1 MDREGIGRLVAAM
14 ALSALVLI
22 GWTWLFP
29 PPKPKPREAAPP
41 GQEAPA
47 TPESTPAGGPSAGTG
62 APAAEAPGSGSTGE
76 APEGGWPR
84 IEGEPGAE
92 PVTLETKGAR
102 LRLSPRGGR
111 IITWKLPRYELVPG
125 HPDEGVVDLVSPAAR
140 ALEREP
146 MALEVDDEAL
156 RDALAGAWYVLD
168 IDEATPEDRERLG
181 MPGPD
186 RVPRIRRAR
195 FRYADG
201 RGLEV
206 EKTLYLPDDES
217 YLAWI
222 EWDVRREGQ
231 PVPAAMVAFGPG
243 IGQAT
248 EAEQSNRY
256 AYRGRV
262 VAALPGG
269 IQRYRP
275 RKVDGDIQWTAGS
288 GPRWIALDSQYFA
301 IALVPGEPAPL
312 RLRLFPAD
320 PAHERPKPELG
331 IDSAARRIAILAGP
345 KSGEVLEAAD
355 RTLGVDLRSLVNWG
369 FFGFLAHPLYLAL
382 RWLYGLVGNWGWA
395 IVIIT
400 VVIRLLFFPLTH
412 RSMVKMRKTQQDMAR
427 LQPKIRRLKEK
438 YRDKRDVESRRKMN
452 EEMME
457 LYRREGV
464 NPAATLT
471 SCLPMLLQLPVLYA
485 MYTVLTVSIELRGA
499 PFFGWIRDL
508 SAMDPYYVTPIVMG
522 VTMLA
527 QQLMTMTKTEDP
539 QQKSQQRMMLIMPV
553 MFTWFFLKLPSGL
566 VVYWLTNNVLGI
578 VQQVLINRH
587 AEAATAGAGG
597 GPRAK

>member
-1 MDREGIGRLVAAM
+1 MDREGIGRLVAAF
-14 ALSALVLI
+14 ALSILVLV
-22 GWTWLFP
+22 GWSWLFP
-29 PPKPKPREAAPP
+29 PPKPAPGTGPGEEPAA
-41 GQEAPA
+41 A
-47 TPESTPAGGPSAGTG
+47 AGEAGTG
-62 APAAEAPGSGSTGE
+62 QEPSAAPAGDAPAPAGE
-76 APEGGWPR
+76 AATGQWER
-84 IEGEPGAE
+84 IEGEPNQE
-92 PVTLETKGAR
+92 PVLLETAAAR

-111 IITWKLPRYELVPG
+111 IISWRLPRYELVPG
-125 HPDEGVVDLVSPAAR
+125 HPEEGVVDLVSPVAR

-146 MALEVDDEAL
+146 LTVEADDPAVTEAL
-156 RDALAGAWYVLD
+156 ARAWYVLE
-168 IDEATPEDRERLG
+168 IDEATPEDRERIG

-186 RVPRIRRAR
+186 RVPRILRAR

-201 RGLEV
+201 QGLEV

-217 YLAWI
+217 YLAWV
-222 EWDVRREGQ
+222 EWNVRRAGR
-231 PVPAAMVAFGPG
+231 PLSAAMVAFGPG
-243 IGQAT
+243 IGQTT
-248 EAEQSNRY
+248 EAERANRY

-262 VAALPGG
+262 VAALAGG
-269 IQRYRP
+269 IERYRP
-275 RKVDGDIQWTAGS
+275 EKVDGDISWTAATA
-288 GPRWIALDSQYFA
+288 PRWIALDSQYFA
-301 IALVPGEPAPL
+301 IALVPREPAPL

-320 PAHERPKPELG
+320 PEHARPKPELG
-331 IDSAARRIAILAGP
+331 IDSASRRLAILAGP

-355 RTLGVDLRSLVNWG
+355 ETLGVDLRSLVNWG

-400 VVIRLLFFPLTH
+400 VIIRLLFFPLTH

-427 LQPKIRRLKEK
+427 LQPKIRKLKEK

-539 QQKSQQRMMLIMPV
+539 QQKSQQRMMLFMPV

-578 VQQVLINRH
+578 LQQILINRH
-587 AEAATAGAGG
+587 AEAATASPAA
-597 GPRAK
+597 PAKKK

>member
-1 MDREGIGRLVAAM
+1 MDRDGIVRLVVAM
-14 ALSALVLI
+14 ALSVLVLV

-29 PPKPKPREAAPP
+29 PPKPKPR
-41 GQEAPA
+41 
-47 TPESTPAGGPSAGTG
+47 PE
-62 APAAEAPGSGSTGE
+62 APAAEEAAAETGE
-76 APEGGWPR
+76 PSADATGAAAAATTPGAASAGDAAPAGEWEK
-84 IEGEPGAE
+84 IEGEPGQE
-92 PVTLETKGAR
+92 PVTLETKVAR
-102 LRLSPRGGR
+102 LKLSPRGGR
-111 IITWKLPRYELVPG
+111 VLTWKLPRYELVPG
-125 HPDEGVVDLVSPAAR
+125 QPDAGVVDLVSPAAR
-140 ALEREP
+140 ALHREP
-146 MALEVDDEAL
+146 LTIEVDDPALREAL
-156 RDALAGAWYVLD
+156 ASAWYVLE
-168 IDEATPEDRERLG
+168 IDEATPGDRERLG

-186 RVPRIRRAR
+186 AVPRILRAR

-201 RGLEV
+201 KGLAA

-217 YLAWI
+217 YLAWV
-222 EWDVRREGQ
+222 EWDVRLAGR
-231 PVPAAMVAFGPG
+231 PLPAAMVAFGPG

-248 EAEQSNRY
+248 EAEQANRY

-269 IQRYRP
+269 IERYRP
-275 RKVDGDIQWTAGS
+275 GKVDGDVHWTGATA
-288 GPRWIALDSQYFA
+288 PRWIALDSQYFA
-301 IALVPGEPAPL
+301 IALVPREQAPL

-320 PAHERPKPELG
+320 PAHGRDKPALG
-331 IDSAARRIAILAGP
+331 IDAGARSLAILAGP
-345 KSGEVLEAAD
+345 KAGDVLEAAD

-382 RWLYGLVGNWGWA
+382 RWLYGVVGNWGWA

-400 VVIRLLFFPLTH
+400 VIIRLLFFPLTH

-427 LQPKIRRLKEK
+427 LQPKIRKLKEK

-539 QQKSQQRMMLIMPV
+539 QQKSQQRMMLFMPI

-587 AEAATAGAGG
+587 AEAAVAAAGSA
-597 GPRAK
+597 PAKKK

>member
-1 MDREGIGRLVAAM
+1 MDRDGIVRLVVAM
-14 ALSALVLI
+14 VLSVLVLV

-29 PPKPKPREAAPP
+29 PPKPKPGATSPPAQEAAGQP
-41 GQEAPA
+41 GEPSVDGTAA
-47 TPESTPAGGPSAGTG
+47 TTAAADTGTPGTSPAG
-62 APAAEAPGSGSTGE
+62 EWE
-76 APEGGWPR
+76 R
-84 IEGEPGAE
+84 IEGEPGQE
-92 PVTLETKGAR
+92 PVRLETRVAR
-102 LRLSPRGGR
+102 LTLSPRGGR
-111 IITWKLPRYELVPG
+111 VLAWKLPRYELVPG
-125 HPDEGVVDLVSPAAR
+125 RPEEGVVDLVSPSAR
-140 ALEREP
+140 ALHREP
-146 MALEVDDEAL
+146 LTVELDDPAL
-156 RDALAGAWYVLD
+156 RDSLATAWYVLE
-168 IDEATPEDRERLG
+168 IDEATAEDRERLG
-181 MPGPD
+181 MPDAGA
-186 RVPRIRRAR
+186 VPRILRAR

-206 EKTLYLPDDES
+206 EKTLFLPDDES
-217 YLAWI
+217 YLAWV
-222 EWDVRREGQ
+222 EWDVRLAGR
-231 PVPAAMVAFGPG
+231 PLPAAMVAFGPG

-248 EAEQSNRY
+248 EAERANRY

-269 IQRYRP
+269 IERYRP
-275 RKVDGDIQWTAGS
+275 RKVDGDIHWTGAAA
-288 GPRWIALDSQYFA
+288 PRWIALDSQYFA
-301 IALVPGEPAPL
+301 IALVPREPASL
-312 RLRLFPAD
+312 RLRLFPPD
-320 PAHERPKPELG
+320 PEHGREKAELG
-331 IDSAARRIAILAGP
+331 IDAAARRIAILAGP

-355 RTLGVDLRSLVNWG
+355 RSLGVDLRSLVNWG

-382 RWLYGLVGNWGWA
+382 RWLHGIVGNWGWA

-400 VVIRLLFFPLTH
+400 VIIRLLFFPLTH

-427 LQPKIRRLKEK
+427 LQPKIRKLKEK

-539 QQKSQQRMMLIMPV
+539 QQKSQQRMMLFMPI

-587 AEAATAGAGG
+587 AEAAPAAAGNA
-597 GPRAK
+597 PAKKK

>member
-1 MDREGIGRLVAAM
+1 MDREGIGRLVAAF
-14 ALSALVLI
+14 ALSILVLV
-22 GWTWLFP
+22 GWSWLFP
-29 PPKPKPREAAPP
+29 PPKPAPGTGPGKEPAAATGEAEPASGSPESSAAPAADA
-41 GQEAPA
+41 G
-47 TPESTPAGGPSAGTG
+47 TPAGEAAAGQW
-62 APAAEAPGSGSTGE
+62 E
-76 APEGGWPR
+76 R
-84 IEGEPGAE
+84 IEGEPNQE
-92 PVTLETKGAR
+92 PVLLETAAAR
-102 LRLSPRGGR
+102 LRLSPLGGR
-111 IITWKLPRYELVPG
+111 IISWRLPRYELVPG
-125 HPDEGVVDLVSPAAR
+125 HPEEGVVDLVSPVAR

-146 MALEVDDEAL
+146 LTVEADDPAVTEAL
-156 RDALAGAWYVLD
+156 ARAWYVLEV
-168 IDEATPEDRERLG
+168 DEATPDDRERLG

-186 RVPRIRRAR
+186 RVPRILRAR

-201 RGLEV
+201 QGLEV

-217 YLAWI
+217 YLAWV
-222 EWDVRREGQ
+222 EWNVRRAGR
-231 PVPAAMVAFGPG
+231 PLSAAMVAFGPG
-243 IGQAT
+243 IGQTT
-248 EAEQSNRY
+248 EAERANRY

-262 VAALPGG
+262 VAALAGG
-269 IQRYRP
+269 IERYRP
-275 RKVDGDIQWTAGS
+275 KKVDGDISWTAATA
-288 GPRWIALDSQYFA
+288 PRWIALDSQYFA
-301 IALVPGEPAPL
+301 IALVPREPAPL

-320 PAHERPKPELG
+320 PEHARPKPELG
-331 IDSAARRIAILAGP
+331 IDSAARRLAILAGP

-355 RTLGVDLRSLVNWG
+355 RTLGVDLRALVNWG

-400 VVIRLLFFPLTH
+400 VIIRLLFFPLTH

-427 LQPKIRRLKEK
+427 LQPKIRKLKEK

-539 QQKSQQRMMLIMPV
+539 QQKSQQRMMLFMPV

-578 VQQVLINRH
+578 LQQILINRH
-587 AEAATAGAGG
+587 AEAATASPAA
-597 GPRAK
+597 PAKKK